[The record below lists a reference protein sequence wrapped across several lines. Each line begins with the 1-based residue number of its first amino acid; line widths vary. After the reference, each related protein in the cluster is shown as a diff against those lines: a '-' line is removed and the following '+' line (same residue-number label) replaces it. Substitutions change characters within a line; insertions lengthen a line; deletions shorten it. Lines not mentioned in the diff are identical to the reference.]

1 MSISKIK
8 LNSKINFEPIIIP
21 KKTVYQLI
29 SLLEGQETTIKICNV
44 KSKIKFEFDNSILVS
59 KLIDGKFPNYIQ
71 VIPVN
76 NKKGGV
82 GNLFFPSTSLVRSSL
97 KQVDAGMIEPQYAS
111 GFSQSAVETPVS
123 SSVPSS
129 QGFVDPMPQE
139 VATPVLQES
148 YGWLGK
154 SASDDDNQS
163 NVGQIS

>member
-1 MSISKIK
+1 MGGHSNIFTMFMPDGTAKDESGKDIYFRDVDQEK
-8 LNSKINFEPIIIP
+8 LHAGR
-21 KKTVYQLI
+21 Q
-29 SLLEGQETTIKICNV
+29 
-44 KSKIKFEFDNSILVS
+44 
-59 KLIDGKFPNYIQ
+59 GKFPGWSITPGEGFDGDAK
-71 VIPVN
+71 IPVN

-97 KQVDAGMIEPQYAS
+97 KQVDAGMREPQYAS